1 MSKQRELRPEE
12 ASSAP
17 WLIAIDL
24 DGTTINDRGQAST
37 AVQRE
42 IKKVEHE
49 GHHLLVATGRSPAT
63 TIPVIQHLGTFPE
76 YVVCSNGAVILQRD
90 VAADHGY
97 RRMRATGFE
106 ATAALEAIRA
116 HFPDARFAV
125 EDANGQYRF
134 THPFPAATTVPE
146 EDQTIVPVTAL
157 LNGDAVRVVAIAPER
172 DILEFRAAVQRMDL
186 AGVTYSLGW
195 TAWLD
200 IAAEGITKAAA
211 AEEIR
216 ELLGI
221 SRDRVIAIGD
231 GYNDIEL
238 LEWAGAEGRGVAMGH
253 APDAL
258 RAVATE
264 ITGTLDED
272 GLAQVLLTL

>member
-1 MSKQRELRPEE
+1 MSAFRESRYEE
-12 ASSAP
+12 LSSTR

-24 DGTTINDRGQAST
+24 DGTTINERGQASM
-37 AVQRE
+37 AVRRE
-42 IKKVEHE
+42 IEKAEQA
-49 GHHLLVATGRSPAT
+49 GHHLLVTTGRSPAT

-90 VAADHGY
+90 LAAEDGY
-97 RRMRATGFE
+97 RRMRSTGFE
-106 ATAALEAIRA
+106 ASAALEAIRS

-134 THPFPAATTVPE
+134 THPFPSATTAAE
-146 EDQTIVPVTAL
+146 EEQVIVPFTAL
-157 LNGDAVRVVAIAPER
+157 LNGEAVRVVVIAP
-172 DILEFRAAVQRMDL
+172 DWDVVEFRETVQRLNL
-186 AGVTYSLGW
+186 AGVAYSLGW

-216 ELLGI
+216 ELLGF

-238 LEWAGAEGRGVAMGH
+238 IEWAGVEGRGVAMGH
-253 APDAL
+253 APEAL
-258 RAVATE
+258 QMVATE
-264 ITGTLDED
+264 ITGTLEHD
-272 GLAQVLLTL
+272 GLAQVLAQL

>member
-1 MSKQRELRPEE
+1 MSKQRELRREE
-12 ASSAP
+12 TSSDR

-24 DGTTINDRGQAST
+24 DGTTINEHGQASI

-49 GHHLLVATGRSPAT
+49 GHHLLVTTGRSPAT
-63 TIPVIQHLGTFPE
+63 TIPVIEHLGTFPE
-76 YVVCSNGAVILQRD
+76 YVVCSNGAVILKRD
-90 VAADHGY
+90 AAVDHGY
-97 RRMRATGFE
+97 RRIRATGFE
-106 ATAALEAIRA
+106 AAAVLEAIRG
-116 HFPDARFAV
+116 HFPDAHFAV

-134 THPFPAATTVPE
+134 THRFPSATTVPE
-146 EDQTIVPVTAL
+146 EDQIVVPFTSL
-157 LNGDAVRVVAIAPER
+157 LNGEAVRVVAIAPER
-172 DILEFRAAVQRMDL
+172 DVLAFRAAVQRMDL
-186 AGVTYSLGW
+186 TGVTYSLGW

-200 IAAEGITKAAA
+200 IAADGITKAAA

-216 ELLGI
+216 ELLGF

-238 LEWAGAEGRGVAMGH
+238 LEWAGAEGRGIAMGH

-272 GLAQVLLTL
+272 GLAQVLSKL

>member
-146 EDQTIVPVTAL
+146 EDQTIVPVTADCHRRRL
-157 LNGDAVRVVAIAPER
+157 QRHRTARMGRSRRPWGRDGARPRCVAGGCDRDHGDIGRRRP
-172 DILEFRAAVQRMDL
+172 RA
-186 AGVTYSLGW
+186 SP
-195 TAWLD
+195 
-200 IAAEGITKAAA
+200 IN
-211 AEEIR
+211 
-216 ELLGI
+216 
-221 SRDRVIAIGD
+221 AIGLVRW
-231 GYNDIEL
+231 IFS
-238 LEWAGAEGRGVAMGH
+238 ASAR
-253 APDAL
+253 
-258 RAVATE
+258 
-264 ITGTLDED
+264 
-272 GLAQVLLTL
+272 